1 MRRLLALPL
10 LTALLLASAACSSDG
25 TKDTATG
32 DRTRETCEN
41 LLGTAGEKWV
51 KDSSARQTGL
61 VDVKDLKAAKAAFY
75 DDARSWDPS
84 SKAVSSF
91 LPSELCRIVVQD
103 QKPHT
108 SRLSISYGASV
119 FPFDSPFG
127 EKSDVS
133 GASGEETLVRVNSD
147 VKLVV
152 RKNNGSYDY
161 SVYVK
166 CRVPGTPAA
175 QETGVP
181 LAGSMTDT
189 LTGDTGTGPHL
200 RYLLNSARVMAKAFA
215 CRNNP
220 TVPTKLPELPAT

>member
-1 MRRLLALPL
+1 M
-10 LTALLLASAACSSDG
+10 ALLLGSAACSSDD
-25 TKDTATG
+25 TKDTGTG
-32 DRTRETCEN
+32 DRTRETCQD
-41 LLGTAGEKWV
+41 LLGTAGERWV
-51 KDSSARQTGL
+51 KESSARQTGL
-61 VDVKDLKAAKAAFY
+61 VDVKDLKTAKAAFY

-91 LPSELCRIVVQD
+91 LPTELCRIVVQD

-133 GASGEETLVRVNSD
+133 GASGASGDETLVRANSD

-161 SVYVK
+161 AVYVK
-166 CRVPGTPAA
+166 CRVPGAPAT

-200 RYLLNSARVMAKAFA
+200 RYLLNSARVVAKAFA
-215 CRNNP
+215 CGNNP
-220 TVPTKLPELPAT
+220 TIPTKLPAT

>member
-1 MRRLLALPL
+1 MPVNTARLLAFPL
-10 LTALLLASAACSSDG
+10 LMALLLLGSAACSADG
-25 TKDTATG
+25 TKDTGTG
-32 DRTRETCEN
+32 DRTRETCQD
-41 LLGTAGEKWV
+41 LLGTAGVKWV

-61 VDVKDLKAAKAAFY
+61 VDVKDLKTAKAAFY

-84 SKAVSSF
+84 SKAVSSY
-91 LPSELCRIVVQD
+91 LPTELCRIVVQD

-119 FPFDSPFG
+119 FPFGSPF
-127 EKSDVS
+127 
-133 GASGEETLVRVNSD
+133 GEETLVSVNSD

-166 CRVPGTPAA
+166 CRVPGAPAA

-189 LTGDTGTGPHL
+189 LTGDAGTGPHL
-200 RYLLNSARVMAKAFA
+200 RYLLNSARVTAKAFA

-220 TVPTKLPELPAT
+220 TLPTELPAT

>member
-1 MRRLLALPL
+1 MRRVLALPL
-10 LTALLLASAACSSDG
+10 LVALLLGSAACSSGD
-25 TKDTATG
+25 TKDAETGEATRTA
-32 DRTRETCEN
+32 CED

-51 KDSSARQTGL
+51 KDNSARETGL
-61 VDVKDLKAAKAAFY
+61 VDVSALKTAKADFY
-75 DDARSWDPS
+75 DDAKSWDPN
-84 SKAVSSF
+84 SKAIPSF
-91 LPSELCRIVVQD
+91 MPSEVCRVVVRD

-127 EKSDVS
+127 EKSDVND
-133 GASGEETLVRVNSD
+133 EETLVPVNSD

-152 RKNNGSYDY
+152 RKNDGVYDY

-181 LAGSMTDT
+181 LEGSMTDT
-189 LTGDTGTGPHL
+189 LTGDKATKPHL
-200 RYLLNSARVMAKAFA
+200 QYLLHSAGVVAKAFA
-215 CRNNP
+215 CQNNP
-220 TVPTKLPELPAT
+220 TVPASVPAT